1 MDVFSEIE
9 GLSGEN
15 LGSALLR
22 YLIFNSQEARESILS
37 LFSDK
42 SPFGPITYS
51 THFACRTEYPTSHT
65 KYGDGRL
72 DLLIQLDDVVIGVEN
87 KFFAQFQKGQPE
99 KYLETLEQV
108 ATLLKTI
115 NKAEVKVVLYIVC
128 PESRK
133 NEAHK
138 LISGLKNTRI
148 ITWQDLL
155 SRLRNLKEI
164 SNPTAK
170 VVLGEFIKYLER
182 HFSFIRDFERK
193 FPHYRGSFPNYGT
206 PLQRELVGKLWSFF
220 PTPGP
225 SISNGK
231 DWVGYYFYSDSEIK
245 ETGWFGFV
253 PQREISSETNNKSE
267 LIIASTYRPE
277 LSNSFISIKLNSENF
292 IGAPG
297 RTNAWIINFDNR
309 WNTVEKWSNELA
321 PFWDVINDAIDG
333 DT

>member
-1 MDVFSEIE
+1 MDIFSEIE

-22 YLIFNSQEARESILS
+22 YLIFNSQEVRESILS
-37 LFSDK
+37 LFSDT

-51 THFACRTEYPTSHT
+51 THFACRTEYPTSHS

-87 KFFAQFQKGQPE
+87 KFFAQFQRGQPE
-99 KYLETLEQV
+99 KYLESLEQV

-115 NKAEVKVVLYIVC
+115 NKAEVKVALYIIC
-128 PESRK
+128 PNSRK
-133 NEAHK
+133 NETHG
-138 LISGLKNTRI
+138 LISGLKNVKI

-155 SRLRNLKEI
+155 SRLRDLKEI
-164 SNPTAK
+164 SNPIAK
-170 VVLGEFIKYLER
+170 VVLSEFIKYLER
-182 HFSFIRDFERK
+182 HFIFIHDFEKK
-193 FPHYRGSFPNYGT
+193 FPHYRGYFPNYGT

-220 PTPGP
+220 PKPG

-231 DWVGYYFYSDSEIK
+231 TWIGYYFYTDPEIE

-253 PQREISSETNNKSE
+253 PNKEICSETNNESE
-267 LIIASTYRPE
+267 LVIASTYRPN
-277 LSNSFISIKLNSENF
+277 LSNDFIEINVQDNF

-297 RTNAWIINFDNR
+297 RTNAWIIKFDR
-309 WNTVEKWSNELA
+309 HWKTVDKWSNELA
-321 PFWDVINDAIDG
+321 PFWGAING
-333 DT
+333 DI

>member
-37 LFSDK
+37 LLSDK

-51 THFACRTEYPTSHT
+51 THFACRTEYPTSHS
-65 KYGDGRL
+65 KHGDGRL
-72 DLLIQLDDVVIGVEN
+72 DLLIQLDNVVIGVEN

-108 ATLLKTI
+108 ASLLQTI
-115 NKAEVKVVLYIVC
+115 NKAEVKAVLYIFC
-128 PESRK
+128 PDSRK
-133 NEAHK
+133 REAYK
-138 LISGLKNTRI
+138 RIAGLTNVTI

-155 SRLRNLKEI
+155 SRLENLKNI
-164 SNPTAK
+164 SSPITE
-170 VVLGEFIKYLER
+170 VVLKEFIKYLKR
-182 HFSFIRDFERK
+182 HFSFIHDFERK
-193 FPHYRGSFPNYGT
+193 FPHYHGIFPNYGT

-220 PTPGP
+220 PKP
-225 SISNGK
+225 SQNISNGK
-231 DWVGYYFYSDSEIK
+231 EWLGYYFYSDGEIN
-245 ETGWFGFV
+245 ETGWFGFI
-253 PQREISSETNNKSE
+253 PKEEIKSETNNKSE
-267 LIIASTYRPE
+267 LVIASTYRPD
-277 LSNSFISIKLNSENF
+277 LSDDFIPIEVSDNF

-297 RTNAWIINFDNR
+297 RTNAWIIKFDKH
-309 WNTVEKWSNELA
+309 WNTVDNWSNELA
-321 PFWDVINDAIDG
+321 PFWGALNG